1 MSESLF
7 QFVLILLFFLSFF
20 NFRSELLSLSQTTNQ
35 ESIFIPF
42 INLPSNLVDNLE
54 IILVGDIHQEIL
66 KRLLKLDLYV
76 EKSNFFH

>member
-1 MSESLF
+1 MSEFLL

-42 INLPSNLVDNLE
+42 VNLPSNLVHNLE
-54 IILVGDIHQEIL
+54 IILVRDIHQEVL
-66 KRLLKLDLYV
+66 PRLLKLDLYF
-76 EKSNFFH
+76 ENFKLFH